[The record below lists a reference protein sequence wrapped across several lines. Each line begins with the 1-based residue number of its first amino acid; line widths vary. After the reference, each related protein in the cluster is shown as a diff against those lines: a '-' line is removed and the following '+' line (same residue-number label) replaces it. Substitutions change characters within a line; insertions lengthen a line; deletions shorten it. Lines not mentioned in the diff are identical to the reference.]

1 MKKALTLFKFTAIVE
16 MQLKN
21 LVVMTGLLLV
31 MQARP
36 KVSEEKDSGFF
47 GSFCLGDTLLL

>member
-1 MKKALTLFKFTAIVE
+1 MFKFTAIVE